1 MGLRERLIELRKRL
15 GLSKADFAARIGVSA
30 AYIHIL
36 ESGKQ
41 EITLRVLES
50 ISRSFEIPLSYF
62 FEDLSF
68 EEDIKLELKKAKVN
82 YLINEKKEILEGDFG
97 EIYVPKKLISN
108 RDLLVKYNSL
118 DIPLMNI
125 KMGDYLICSYENEL
139 NNQDRLVVKIRNKVK
154 LCILNVKRGNYILS
168 PCEENDFSF
177 ILDENK
183 MDILKIKKIL
193 TIEE

>member
-15 GLSKADFAARIGVSA
+15 GLSKADFAARIGVST

-50 ISRSFEIPLSYF
+50 ISRSFEIPISYF
-62 FEDLSF
+62 FEDMNL
-68 EEDIKLELKKAKVN
+68 EEDIKINFKKIKVN
-82 YLINEKKEILEGDFG
+82 YLIDENKEFFEGDFG

-108 RDLLVKYNSL
+108 KDFIIKYNSNNL
-118 DIPLMNI
+118 PLMNI
-125 KMGDYLICSYENEL
+125 NKGDYIISSHENEL
-139 NNQDRLVVKIRNKVK
+139 YNQDRLIVKIGKK
-154 LCILNVKRGNYILS
+154 AKFCTLYIKRGNYILS
-168 PCEENDFSF
+168 PCEENEFSF

-183 MDILKIKKIL
+183 MDILKIKKVI
-193 TIEE
+193 TVEE